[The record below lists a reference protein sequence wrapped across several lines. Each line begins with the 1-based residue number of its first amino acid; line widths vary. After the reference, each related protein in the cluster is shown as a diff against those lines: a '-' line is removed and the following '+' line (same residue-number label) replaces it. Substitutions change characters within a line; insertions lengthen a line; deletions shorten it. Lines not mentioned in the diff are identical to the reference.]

1 MVSEVRHVFLVFVVR
16 VVTFSSHRIVVVT
29 METAMMVRAIVEVLR
44 IIVSIV
50 VTVFHLVMGVMDVR
64 VVVHSD
70 VFRFMKM
77 MHINREIMVDLIMS
91 LEFVLVGPIFVMNS
105 IQAFNVVVVMT
116 MMLNDMG
123 YLVVNNRDNLVV
135 D

>member
-1 MVSEVRHVFLVFVVR
+1 MSEVRHVFLVFVVR

-29 METAMMVRAIVEVLR
+29 METAMMVRTIVEVLR

-70 VFRFMKM
+70 VLRFMKM
-77 MHINREIMVDLIMS
+77 VHINREIMVDLIMS

>member
-1 MVSEVRHVFLVFVVR
+1 MSEVRHVFLVFVVR

-77 MHINREIMVDLIMS
+77 VHINREIMVDLIMS

>member
-1 MVSEVRHVFLVFVVR
+1 MRHVFLVFVVR